1 MAIAGLVITLSGDPA
16 ASEEAWRAMEGHELL
31 SLGKPNGRKVP
42 VVADAPS
49 QEDDMAVWQWLN
61 ELNGV
66 EYVDVVYVD
75 VE

>member
-1 MAIAGLVITLSGDPA
+1 MAVTGLIITLSGDPE
-16 ASEEAWRAMEGHELL
+16 ASEEARRAMEGHDLL
-31 SLGKPNGRKVP
+31 SLGEPNGRKVP

-66 EYVDVVYVD
+66 DFVDVVYVD

>member
-1 MAIAGLVITLSGDPA
+1 MAITGLVITLSGDPV
-16 ASEEAWRAMEGHELL
+16 ASKEAWRAIEGHDLL
-31 SLGKPNGRKVP
+31 SLGEPNGRKVP

-49 QEDDMAVWQWLN
+49 REDDMAVWQWLN

-66 EYVDVVYVD
+66 DFVDVVYVD